1 MIIDMNDMKIHTR
14 RISRLLLIALFVWV
28 GDATVYGQRIISKKY
43 TMEEGLPS
51 NRIYKIL
58 QDSCGFIWFGTD
70 DGLSRFDG
78 VEFKNYRFSHRPG
91 SILSNSIHNL
101 FIDSQQ
107 KMWIALD
114 NGINIY
120 DPLSDTFRPFVTAS
134 GKSLTC
140 RVTDIVEDRDGEM
153 WFATNGHGVYR
164 YNPATDSL
172 YSYCRDNHKSIHFYT
187 AMDIH
192 EDSRGYIWIG
202 TYAEGLTCYDKK
214 TDSFT
219 TYTQGDG
226 VHNLSDNSIHKIYE
240 DSYGNLWIGTFQ
252 NGLDR
257 FDYKTRRFSNYR
269 DRSIENLLYH
279 IHDVVEYRPGELIV
293 ASDNGIGLFKV
304 EEGRIIPTAQ
314 SPLKAASIA
323 NKFIYCLFIDAEES
337 IWLGSYFN
345 GVDFYSDLQN
355 NFEYF
360 SCATSEASKEGKV
373 INVIKW
379 DRFNGLYWIG
389 TDDNGLFRF
398 DPRTQTVTPYRT
410 AKDIGSTYYCVHDML
425 FDNARLF
432 VATYERG
439 LEVFDMRT
447 KKIKSY
453 LHNPANPKSLPS
465 SRLFAIYKASNGQIY
480 IGTSK
485 GLCYYD
491 RGDDSFVRIGAIK
504 TRVSSIIEDAN
515 GKIWIA
521 TSENGLYSYDQRTT
535 HVRLYQYDAS
545 DTTSLLRNTLTTMAI
560 DRKKRLWIGTY
571 GYGICRYDEES
582 DAFIRYENLDL
593 PNHII
598 ASIIPDGDNLWLST
612 NKGLVYCNPD
622 SGYVKTYSKSNG
634 LYNEQFS
641 LGAGLKSN
649 DGKIFLGSV
658 DGFCVFAPSNLVDNA
673 YNPNVLITDMTI
685 FGKSVTSCTENSPL
699 RNSIEHTRH
708 VTLDSRQSVI
718 GFNFAALS
726 YIAPEENRYR
736 YKLEGFDKEW
746 RMAKGSNPHASYTN
760 LPAGEYTFHVQGTNS
775 EKIWSPHEVVL
786 QITIL
791 PPFFKSKLAYGLYTV
806 VGAVGAV
813 LLILYSVKSSNKKQQ
828 EKIAKINAEK
838 EKELYDS
845 KMEFFTNIAH
855 EIRTPLILIIGPL
868 EVLMKSKSL
877 NERYGD
883 YLSIIEQNYKRL
895 YSLVSELLDYRKI
908 DSGMYKLSY
917 SVCNLRNL
925 VEKIVS
931 RFEWTAR
938 QKGITLEIDIP
949 ENLNWVLDCEAMTKI
964 VSNLITNG
972 LKYAKSRITVS
983 AYEVGDSVCIEVTD
997 DGEGIPDA
1005 EKKRVFEA
1013 FYQVRNHKGTANL
1026 GIGIGLHMTYSF
1038 VKMMGGEIKA
1048 LDRRDGESGLLM
1060 FIRLPRRSE
1069 SEAVERSTGSMEN
1082 TFILKE
1088 PEADIDSIQDKMDE
1102 EAVVADKDKKYTVLI
1117 VDDNAEV
1124 LDFLSKI
1131 LSQEYFVISALNGAE
1146 ALNILQNNQV
1156 DMIVSDVMM
1165 EEMDGF
1171 EFCKR
1176 VKADLNTSHIP
1187 IVLLTA
1193 KTDTASKI
1201 EGLELGIEAYIE
1213 KPFSPLHLQAQL
1225 KNLLKRRSELK
1236 EKYTSTPLTE
1246 IHTAVLN
1253 KLDEEFV
1260 NTCTS
1265 IITQNLSEPE
1275 FTVDK
1280 LAKELGMSRTNVFS
1294 KIKAIVGM
1302 TPNDF
1307 IKLIRLKTACKMMV
1321 ESDYRITEIG
1331 FLVGFSSS
1339 SYFAKCFQKQFGM
1352 NPTEFMKKLKSGEL
1366 TDVSTKSSPE
1376 NKEE

>member
-1 MIIDMNDMKIHTR
+1 MDSMKIR
-14 RISRLLLIALFVWV
+14 SCVARWAFLLAFFIPAGVHS
-28 GDATVYGQRIISKKY
+28 GYGQRIISKKY

-51 NRIYKIL
+51 NRIYKII

-78 VEFKNYRFSHRPG
+78 VKFKNYRFSHQRG
-91 SILSNSIHNL
+91 SILSNSIQNL
-101 FIDSQQ
+101 FIDKQQ
-107 KMWIALD
+107 KMWVALD

-120 DPLSDTFRPFVTAS
+120 DPLTDTFAPFVAKTES
-134 GKSLTC
+134 GESLNS
-140 RVTDIVEDRDGEM
+140 RVTDIVEDHDGEI
-153 WFATNGHGVYR
+153 WIATNGKGVYR
-164 YNPATDSL
+164 YNPCTGSL
-172 YSYCRDNHKSIHFYT
+172 YSYNKGNHKSIPFYT

-192 EDSRGYIWIG
+192 EDSRGNIWIG
-202 TYAEGLTCYDKK
+202 SYAEGLICYDKK
-214 TDSFT
+214 TDTFI
-219 TYTQGDG
+219 TYVKGEG
-226 VHNLSDNSIHKIYE
+226 KNGISDNSIHKIYE

-257 FDYKTRRFSNYR
+257 FDYATKTFTNYK
-269 DRSIENLLYH
+269 DNSSENLLYH
-279 IHDVVEYRPGELIV
+279 IHDMIEYRPGELIV
-293 ASDNGIGLFKV
+293 ASDNGIGLFRV
-304 EEGRIIPTAQ
+304 EEGRIIPTDQ
-314 SPLKAASIA
+314 SGLKVASIS
-323 NKFIYCLFIDAEES
+323 NKFIYSLFVDKEES
-337 IWLGSYFN
+337 LWLGSYFN
-345 GVDFYSDLQN
+345 GVDFYSDFQN
-355 NFEYF
+355 KFEYF
-360 SCATSEASKEGKV
+360 SCTSSNKSKEGKV
-373 INVIKW
+373 INVIKE

-389 TDDNGLFRF
+389 TDDNGLFCF
-398 DPRTQTVTPYRT
+398 DPETKNVTSYRT

-447 KKIKSY
+447 KTVKSY
-453 LHNPANPKSLPS
+453 LHDPADSHSLPS

-480 IGTSK
+480 IGTSG
-485 GLCYYD
+485 GLCYYNREKD
-491 RGDDSFVRIGAIK
+491 NFVRIEPIK
-504 TRVSSIIEDAN
+504 SRVSSIIEDGY

-521 TSENGLYSYDQRTT
+521 TSENGLYSYDQRTSEIK
-535 HVRLYQYDAS
+535 LYEYDS
-545 DTTSLLRNTLTTMAI
+545 NDSSSLLRNTLTTLAV

-571 GYGICRYDEES
+571 GYGICRYDETN
-582 DAFIRYENLDL
+582 DRFVRYENLDL
-593 PNHII
+593 PNNII
-598 ASIIPDGDNLWLST
+598 SAIIPDGDNLWIST
-612 NKGLVYCNPD
+612 NQGLVHCNPD
-622 SGYVKTYSKSNG
+622 NGYMKTYSKSNG

-658 DGFCVFAPSNLVDNA
+658 DGFCVFSPSNLVENT

-685 FGKSVTSCTENSPL
+685 FGESAGACTDDSPL
-699 RNSIEHTRH
+699 CTAIEHTKH

-718 GFNFAALS
+718 GFEFASLS
-726 YIAPEENRYR
+726 FIAPEENRYR
-736 YKLEGFDKEW
+736 YKLEGFDEDW
-746 RMAKGSNPHASYTN
+746 RTIKGSNPYVSYTN
-760 LPAGEYTFHVQGTNS
+760 LPAGEYVLHVQGTNS

-786 QITIL
+786 EITVL
-791 PPFFKSKLAYGLYTV
+791 PPFFKSRLAYSLYAIL
-806 VGAVGAV
+806 GV
-813 LLILYSVKSSNKKQQ
+813 LCVALFIVYYLKRADRKQHERI
-828 EKIAKINAEK
+828 EKINTEK

-845 KMEFFTNIAH
+845 KIEFFTNIAH
-855 EIRTPLILIIGPL
+855 EIRTPLSLIIGPL
-868 EVLMKSKSL
+868 EVLMKSKSI
-877 NERYGD
+877 NEKYGD

-895 YSLVSELLDYRKI
+895 YSLVSEMLDYRKI

-917 SVCNLRNL
+917 SVCNLQEL
-925 VEKIVS
+925 VGKITA

-938 QKGITLEIDIP
+938 QKGITIETTIPSDLELVVDG
-949 ENLNWVLDCEAMTKI
+949 EALTKI
-964 VSNLITNG
+964 ISNLMTNG
-972 LKYAKSRITVS
+972 IKHAKSNIAIS
-983 AYEVGDSVCIEVTD
+983 ACEKEDSVFIEVTD
-997 DGEGIPDA
+997 DGPGIPDN

-1013 FYQVRNHKGTANL
+1013 FYQVKNNKETAKL

-1038 VKMMGGEIKA
+1038 VKLMGGEIQA
-1048 LDRRDGESGLLM
+1048 LDRRDGASGLLM
-1060 FIRLPRRSE
+1060 AIRLPKGAENEVS
-1069 SEAVERSTGSMEN
+1069 SHSQEAMEN
-1082 TFILKE
+1082 TFVLKDDE
-1088 PEADIDSIQDKMDE
+1088 HIIQERMDDE
-1102 EAVVADKDKKYTVLI
+1102 DERDGGNKKYSVLI
-1117 VDDNAEV
+1117 VDDNSEV

-1131 LSQEYFVISALNGAE
+1131 LSQEYFVISALSGNE
-1146 ALNILQNNQV
+1146 ALKILQNNQV

-1165 EEMDGF
+1165 EGMDGF
-1171 EFCKR
+1171 EFCKC

-1213 KPFSPLHLQAQL
+1213 KPFSPYHLLAQL
-1225 KNLLKRRSELK
+1225 KNLMNKRSEIK
-1236 EKYTSTPLTE
+1236 ERYTSTPLSE

-1260 NTCTS
+1260 NRCTE
-1265 IITQNLSEPE
+1265 IISQNLNEPE
-1275 FTVDK
+1275 FSVDK

-1352 NPTEFMKKLKSGEL
+1352 NPTEFMKKLKKGEL
-1366 TDVSTKSSPE
+1366 TDEQNNSGFL
-1376 NKEE
+1376 